1 MLKGGGPMKTR
12 LITIACTLSASPFA
26 FFLAR
31 LALGTKTGG
40 MNDGGLID

>member
-1 MLKGGGPMKTR
+1 MPKGGVSMLKMR
-12 LITIACTLSASPFA
+12 ILSLAVTAAPFA

-40 MNDGGLID
+40 MSDGSSV